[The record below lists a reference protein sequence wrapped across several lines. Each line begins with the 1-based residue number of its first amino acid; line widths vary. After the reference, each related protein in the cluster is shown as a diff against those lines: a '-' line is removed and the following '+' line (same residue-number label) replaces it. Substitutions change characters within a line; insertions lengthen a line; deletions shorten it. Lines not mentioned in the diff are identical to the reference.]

1 MSNLGRKW
9 ERQVMLVSSSCAR
22 VNLVMGEIGAGKPM
36 TKLWLNLCFLP
47 PRLILTN
54 ILQI

>member
-1 MSNLGRKW
+1 MGNLGRKW

-36 TKLWLNLCFLP
+36 TKLWLNLLFLH

-54 ILQI
+54 ILQV